1 MKNDFLKYG
10 WTILLIVITVTSVFI
25 GGFSYRLNNAIPRG
39 ILGGITIFL
48 LYYFGTS
55 ARLDVSNAEFLRDSR
70 KGKFYI
76 AAIIVPAI
84 SYWAAAQIYEMIIF
98 LKTLNN

>member
-48 LYYFGTS
+48 LY
-55 ARLDVSNAEFLRDSR
+55 FL
-70 KGKFYI
+70 
-76 AAIIVPAI
+76 
-84 SYWAAAQIYEMIIF
+84 AQVQDWTYQMPSS
-98 LKTLNN
+98 